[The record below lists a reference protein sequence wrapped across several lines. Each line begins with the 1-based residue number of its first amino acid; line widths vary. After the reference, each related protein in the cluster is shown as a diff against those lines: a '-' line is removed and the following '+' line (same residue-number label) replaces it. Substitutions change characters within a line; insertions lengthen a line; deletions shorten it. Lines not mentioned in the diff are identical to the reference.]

1 MVINMELLMNK
12 ATDLQ
17 IKARYRSKGISM
29 VLLGEKGMG
38 KRQVS
43 ERIAASDLGIEPEQ
57 LQFCPRYTLL
67 EPESGTIT
75 GDMLKNAFDKTVYKS
90 DKPHVVIID
99 DADKMSEAAQDR
111 LLKTLEDGSG
121 HSTVLLVCHDSPADT
136 IMSRCGLLRFPE
148 IDTES
153 IRNFFG
159 GEINETALM
168 GCKGA
173 PGRYVRL
180 SQDDKYLEETGN
192 FMKALLTAKGKNALR
207 HVLEAGHCLKEKD
220 SANIAEN
227 FDSFQME
234 SFFFAMAE
242 LFKATLINNAGI
254 TPGYRLDFSGIS
266 KLYAEEELL
275 FLLRKSASLAGACT
289 IKGRYNKN
297 DYFEF
302 LMDLITPEAFM
313 ETEEYYAV
321 C

>member
-1 MVINMELLMNK
+1 MELLMNRV
-12 ATDLQ
+12 TDLQ
-17 IKARYRSKGISM
+17 LRARCSNKGVSM

-43 ERIAASDLGIEPEQ
+43 ERIAASDLGIEPGQ
-57 LQFCPRYTLL
+57 LPSCPLYTLL
-67 EPESGTIT
+67 EPENGII
-75 GDMLKNAFDKTVYKS
+75 GGMLDDAFDKTIYKS
-90 DKPHVVIID
+90 DRPHVVVID

-111 LLKTLEDGSG
+111 LLKTLEDGSE
-121 HSTVLLVCHDSPADT
+121 HSTVLLVCHERPADT
-136 IMSRCGLLRFPE
+136 ILSRCGILRFPE
-148 IDTES
+148 TDTDS
-153 IRNFFG
+153 IRKFFG
-159 GEINETALM
+159 GNANETALM

-180 SQDDKYLEETGN
+180 LQDEKYLKETGN
-192 FMKALLTAKGKNALR
+192 IMKVLLNAGGKNGLR

-220 SANIAEN
+220 SDSIAET
-227 FDSFQME
+227 FDSFQTE

-242 LFKATLINNAGI
+242 LFKGTLVQNAGADS
-254 TPGYRLDFSGIS
+254 GYRLDFRGIS
-266 KLYAEEELL
+266 GLYSEEELL

-302 LMDLITPEAFM
+302 LMGLITPEAFM
-313 ETEEYYAV
+313 ETEDYYAV

>member
-1 MVINMELLMNK
+1 MELLMNK

-17 IKARYRSKGISM
+17 VKARYRNRGISM
-29 VLLGEKGMG
+29 VLLGERGMG

-43 ERIAASDLGIEPEQ
+43 ERIAASDLGIDPRQ
-57 LQFCPRYTLL
+57 LRYCPQYTLL
-67 EPESGTIT
+67 EPDSGTIT
-75 GDMLKNAFDKTVYKS
+75 SDMLKNAFDKTIYKS

-111 LLKTLEDGSG
+111 LLKTLEDGSE
-121 HSTVLLVCHDSPADT
+121 HSTVLLVCHDRPSDT

-148 IDTES
+148 IGTES
-153 IRNFFG
+153 IRDFFG
-159 GEINETALM
+159 GKINETALM

-180 SQDDKYLEETGN
+180 SQDDTYLKETEN
-192 FMKALLTAKGKNALR
+192 IIKVLLTTEGKRGLR
-207 HVLEAGHCLKEKD
+207 NILEAGHCLREKD
-220 SANIAEN
+220 SANIAES

-234 SFFFAMAE
+234 SFFFAIAE
-242 LFKATLINNAGI
+242 LFKSTLIFNAGI
-254 TPGYRLDFSGIS
+254 KPGYRLNFGGIS

-275 FLLRKSASLAGACT
+275 FLLKKSASLAGACT
-289 IKGRYNKN
+289 VKGRYNKN

-302 LMDLITPEAFM
+302 LMDLINPEAFM
-313 ETEEYYAV
+313 EMEEYHAV

>member
-1 MVINMELLMNK
+1 MKLLMNRT
-12 ATDLQ
+12 TDLQ
-17 IKARYRSKGISM
+17 VQARCNSRGASM

-43 ERIAASDLGIEPEQ
+43 ERIAASDLGIEPSQ
-57 LQFCPRYTLL
+57 LLSCPLYTLL
-67 EPESGTIT
+67 EPEAGIIT
-75 GDMLKNAFDKTVYKS
+75 GGMLNDAFDKTIYKS
-90 DKPHVVIID
+90 DRPHVVVID

-111 LLKTLEDGSG
+111 LLKTLEDGSE
-121 HSTVLLVCHDSPADT
+121 HSTVLLVCHERPADT
-136 IMSRCGLLRFPE
+136 ILSRCGILRFPE
-148 IDTES
+148 IDTDT

-159 GEINETALM
+159 GNTNETALM

-180 SQDDKYLEETGN
+180 SQDEKYLKETGN
-192 FMKALLTAKGKNALR
+192 IMKVLLTAEGKNVLH

-220 SANIAEN
+220 SDSIAET
-227 FDSFQME
+227 FDSFQTE

-242 LFKATLINNAGI
+242 LFKGTLVQNAGADS
-254 TPGYRLDFSGIS
+254 GYRLDFRGIS
-266 KLYAEEELL
+266 GLYAEEELL

-302 LMDLITPEAFM
+302 LMGLISPEAFM
-313 ETEEYYAV
+313 ETEDYYAV

>member
-1 MVINMELLMNK
+1 MELLMNK

-17 IKARYRSKGISM
+17 VKARYRSKGISM

-43 ERIAASDLGIEPEQ
+43 ERIAASDLGINPQQ
-57 LQFCPRYTLL
+57 LQSCPQYTLL
-67 EPESGTIT
+67 EPESGIIT
-75 GDMLKNAFDKTVYKS
+75 GDMLRDAFDKTIYKS

-111 LLKTLEDGSG
+111 LLKTLEDGAG
-121 HSTVLLVCHDSPADT
+121 HSTVLLVCHDRPADT

-148 IDTES
+148 IGAES
-153 IRNFFG
+153 IRDFFG

-180 SQDDKYLEETGN
+180 SQDGRYLEETGN
-192 FMKALLTAKGKNALR
+192 IISVLLTAKRRKELR
-207 HVLEAGHCLKEKD
+207 HILEAGHCLKEKD
-220 SANIAEN
+220 GANTAEN

-234 SFFFAMAE
+234 SFFFAIAE
-242 LFKATLINNAGI
+242 LFKSALIYDAGI
-254 TPGYRLDFSGIS
+254 KPGYRLDFGGIS

-275 FLLRKSASLAGACT
+275 FLLQKSASLAGACT
-289 IKGRYNKN
+289 VKGRFNKN

-302 LMDLITPEAFM
+302 LMGLINPEAFM
-313 ETEEYYAV
+313 EMEEHYAV